1 MNQKRLVIA
10 GGSGFIGRAL
20 AQEFSARHYEIVV
33 LTRAPRSRTDG
44 VRELAWD
51 GVQTGDWIQALDGA
65 AAVINLAGKN
75 INCPHTPDNLRAI
88 TVSRVA
94 AVNALAAAMKKIA
107 QPPRVWVQASATGFY
122 GDTGDQLCDES
133 APAGSNALADIC
145 RQWEAAFR
153 DDDASSPKS
162 NHDEGVATTRKVTL
176 RIGFVLGRAG
186 GALPVLGRLTKWFL
200 GGAVGNGRQF
210 ISWIHLADLVQMF
223 VAAVEQE
230 NLSGTFNASRRT
242 RSRMRS
248 SCGRCGACCTGRGV
262 RPRRRSR

>member
-1 MNQKRLVIA
+1 MISSA
-10 GGSGFIGRAL
+10 ASSGRP
-20 AQEFSARHYEIVV
+20 AQSAPWQPP
-33 LTRAPRSRTDG
+33 TNTCAP
-44 VRELAWD
+44 E
-51 GVQTGDWIQALDGA
+51 
-65 AAVINLAGKN
+65 
-75 INCPHTPDNLRAI
+75 NLREI

-94 AVNALAAAMKKIA
+94 SVNALAAAIKKVA
-107 QPPRVWVQASATGFY
+107 PPPRVWVQASATGFY
-122 GDTGDQLCDES
+122 GDTGDRLCDES
-133 APAGSNALADIC
+133 APAGSNALANIC
-145 RQWEAAFR
+145 RQWEAAF
-153 DDDASSPKS
+153 AAAAVP
-162 NHDEGVATTRKVTL
+162 ATRKVAL
-176 RIGFVLGRAG
+176 RIGFVLGRES
-186 GALPVLGRLTKWFL
+186 GALPVLGRLTKYFL